1 MISEGTLILIE
12 DQESD
17 ILLFKEAAKELGF
30 DNKVKICNSGEKAIS
45 YLKELGPKT
54 FLILCDMNMPK
65 MTGMEL
71 KRELENTSKMVSKTI
86 PFVFF
91 STGQDEALLKE
102 AYELGAHGYFLKGDS
117 YEEYRDTLEIMIK
130 YWDRSYHPKED

>member
-12 DQESD
+12 DQDSD
-17 ILLFKEAAKELGF
+17 IQLFKEAAKELGF
-30 DNKVKICNSGEKAIS
+30 DNKVKICSSGEQALE

-91 STGQDEALLKE
+91 STAQDEALLKE

-117 YEEYRDTLEIMIK
+117 YEEYRDTLEVMIN
-130 YWDRSYHPKED
+130 YWDRSFHPKED